1 MKAEVGPLEV
11 ELTEAIRK
19 LEGFAAMYSGSVETA
34 LQMCARRLR
43 VALLLGARLDAATR
57 APSAR

>member
-1 MKAEVGPLEV
+1 MKAEVEPLEV
-11 ELTEAIRK
+11 ELAEAIRK

-43 VALLLGARLDAATR
+43 VALLLGARLDAA
-57 APSAR
+57 ARRPPT